1 VLSAC
6 FRGRGRSKNVFSRPE
21 KGWEIFSSKK
31 SRFSAKNRGYY
42 VRKKKRF
49 SAIFTVQKR
58 SAVAI
63 SAAISISAFF
73 Y

>member
-1 VLSAC
+1 
-6 FRGRGRSKNVFSRPE
+6 VFSRPE
-21 KGWEIFSSKK
+21 NGSEQVSEKK
-31 SRFSAKNRGYY
+31 SRFSAKNRDFYA
-42 VRKKKRF
+42 KKTRF
-49 SAIFTVQKR
+49 SAIFAVQKR